1 MKYIVEQFKFV
12 IELVITITLAIT
24 LTFMY
29 VIRLEE
35 YTILYK
41 LNKFDVYSYKQ
52 YGCNITY
59 DYCCKCVRYG
69 LISTDGAADAYNG
82 FIKNMNENS

>member
-1 MKYIVEQFKFV
+1 MKYIIRWFESV
-12 IELVITITLAIT
+12 IELVITITLTI
-24 LTFMY
+24 MY
-29 VIRLEE
+29 VIRLVK

-41 LNKFDVYSYKQ
+41 LNKFDVCSYKQ

-69 LISTDGAADAYNG
+69 LISTDGAASVFDNFVG
-82 FIKNMNENS
+82 NMNKNS

>member
-1 MKYIVEQFKFV
+1 MKYIVELFKFV
-12 IELVITITLAIT
+12 IELVITITLTI
-24 LTFMY
+24 MY
-29 VIRLEE
+29 AIRLVK

-41 LNKFDVYSYKQ
+41 LNKFDVCSYKQ

-69 LISTDGAADAYNG
+69 LINTGSAADAYNG
-82 FIKNMNENS
+82 FIKNMNKNS